1 MAHYYLGIWSMSI
14 HTVLY
19 ICKFCVDLTFVF
31 KKTLFTVLFV
41 WNYSNIAICLSPP
54 IIKYYIIKL
63 CDPFSYPFC
72 SSMCDQ
78 FYLNLHPASHIVTS
92 KICTNDIQHV
102 HREGSE
108 RDWFLILIMPS
119 ASKFASLIPNLLHL
133 GIVLDDDG
141 IFEKGSGTG
150 ICSITIQSIF
160 GVSSGAARIDA
171 HVKLSVVATQSS
183 WQMYAIDIAVNKK
196 QNIF

>member
-1 MAHYYLGIWSMSI
+1 MSNSNERENSTTSLQSKLYNGFSFTTTSTHYYLGIS
-14 HTVLY
+14 
-19 ICKFCVDLTFVF
+19 
-31 KKTLFTVLFV
+31 
-41 WNYSNIAICLSPP
+41 
-54 IIKYYIIKL
+54 
-63 CDPFSYPFC
+63 
-72 SSMCDQ
+72 
-78 FYLNLHPASHIVTS
+78 YLNLHPASHIVTS
-92 KICTNDIQHV
+92 KICTNYIQHV

-119 ASKFASLIPNLLHL
+119 ASEFASLIPNLLHL

-171 HVKLSVVATQSS
+171 DVKLSVVATQSS

-196 QNIF
+196 QNMNTYVNIARSKSFIFLKSY